1 MDKHEVNEL
10 LNNLLDSVD
19 ELKNGIDTIK
29 DELDDEEAAQDEHIE
44 DGNVFHM
51 SLADVDKLVCGKLS
65 ALVFK
70 PGDVIYSGNLKFKI
84 IDIGNMKPINSR
96 PDEKHVLLRLE
107 GFITD
112 GTPFDRDGHN
122 VWEFASIRSFLHDE
136 VFKKLSAEE
145 QAVVKFV
152 KLHTG
157 KNDAVTTDRVFLLS
171 AKELGLVKDEAGET
185 LPYFTGTDADEHR
198 KYYDEEGDSRWYFTR
213 SPLPGNAVSVRY
225 VYTDGSLDSSYA
237 HYGYGAVP
245 ACILI

>member
-10 LNNLLDSVD
+10 LNNLLDNVD
-19 ELKNGIDTIK
+19 ELKNGIEEIK
-29 DELDDEEAAQDEHIE
+29 EEFDDEEPAQDERA
-44 DGNVFHM
+44 DGGNIFYM
-51 SLADVDKLVCGKLS
+51 SLVDVDRLVCGKLS
-65 ALVFK
+65 AIVLK
-70 PGDVIYSGNLKFKI
+70 PGDMICSGNLKFKV
-84 IDIGNMKPINSR
+84 IDVGNMKPINAR

-112 GTPFDRDGHN
+112 GTPFDREGHN
-122 VWEFASIRSFLHDE
+122 VWEFASIRSFLNDE

-157 KNDAVTTDRVFLLS
+157 KDDAVTTDRVFLLS

-185 LPYFTGTDADEHR
+185 LPYFTGMCAGER
-198 KYYDEEGDSRWYFTR
+198 RMYYDEEGDSRCYFTR
-213 SPLPGNAVSVRY
+213 SPNPGNAYDVRR
-225 VYTDGSLDSSYA
+225 VGTDGSLDGNNAIS
-237 HYGYGAVP
+237 GYGAVP